1 MSEST
6 AVVAALLSAWLAS
19 RRNLVLQERE
29 VRDCWF
35 RKTDLNTYLQAVVRI
50 VNQEYV
56 AIVARVIQAKSAP
69 NLYVFQTT

>member
-19 RRNLVLQERE
+19 RRNLVLHARE
-29 VRDCWF
+29 VRNCWLH
-35 RKTDLNTYLQAVVRI
+35 KAALITYLQAVVRI

-56 AIVARVIQAKSAP
+56 AIVARVIQAKSTP
-69 NLYVFQTT
+69 NLYVFQAT

>member
-6 AVVAALLSAWLAS
+6 ALVAALLSAWLAS
-19 RRNLVLQERE
+19 RRNLVLHARE
-29 VRDCWF
+29 MRNCWL
-35 RKTDLNTYLQAVVRI
+35 RKTDPITYLQAVVRM

>member
-19 RRNLVLQERE
+19 RRNLVLHARE
-29 VRDCWF
+29 VRNCWL
-35 RKTDLNTYLQAVVRI
+35 RKTDLTTYLQAVVRI

>member
-6 AVVAALLSAWLAS
+6 ALVAALLSAWLAS
-19 RRNLVLQERE
+19 RRKLVLRAWEMRN
-29 VRDCWF
+29 CWLQ
-35 RKTDLNTYLQAVVRI
+35 KTDLIKYLQAVVRI

-56 AIVARVIQAKSAP
+56 AIVARVIQAKSTP

>member
-19 RRNLVLQERE
+19 RRNLVLHARE
-29 VRDCWF
+29 VRNY
-35 RKTDLNTYLQAVVRI
+35 RLHKEALTTYLQAVVRI

-56 AIVARVIQAKSAP
+56 AIVARVIHAKSTP

>member
-19 RRNLVLQERE
+19 RRNLVLHALKMRN
-29 VRDCWF
+29 CWL
-35 RKTDLNTYLQAVVRI
+35 RKTDLTTYLQAVVRI